1 MAISRAQLMKELVP
15 GLHALIG
22 LGYNDYPTEWK
33 QIFEVVSSERSF
45 EEEVKLAGFGQAQ
58 LKAEGAGVTY
68 DEGAGETFIARYTP
82 VTWALGFTLTEEA
95 IEDNLYDTL
104 GKRYSKELGR
114 SMAKTKEINCAN
126 ILNNAFPSAS
136 VPGGDGVSLCNASH
150 PTKSGAV
157 NSNFAATGTDLNE
170 ATLENA
176 VINISQWVNERGM
189 LIAAKPKKLIVPVG
203 LQFTATRILKS
214 QYRPG
219 TSDNDINAM
228 YTNGTIPEGFMVGH
242 YLTDSDAWFI
252 KTDVP
257 DGLKVVQRTSLKI
270 TNEGDFDT
278 GNMRFKARERYV
290 PGWTDPLQVWG
301 SQGAT

>member
-22 LGYNDYPTEWK
+22 LGYNDYPSEYK
-33 QIFEVVSSERSF
+33 KIFEIVSSERSF

-58 LKAEGAGVTY
+58 LKAEGSGVTY
-68 DEGAGETFIARYTP
+68 DEGAGETFITRYTP
-82 VTWALGFTLTEEA
+82 VTWALGYTLTEEA

-114 SMAKTKEINCAN
+114 SMAKTKEINCIAV
-126 ILNNAFPSAS
+126 LNNAFNSS
-136 VPGGDGVSLCNASH
+136 FPGGDAVSLCSASH
-150 PTKSGAV
+150 PTKAGV
-157 NSNFAATGTDLNE
+157 LNSNFAAVGTDLNE

-176 VINISQWVNERGM
+176 VIAISQWVNERGL
-189 LIAAKPKKLIVPVG
+189 LIAVKPKKLIVPVG
-203 LQFTATRILKS
+203 LQFTATRITRS
-214 QYRPG
+214 QYRSG
-219 TSDNDINAM
+219 TSDNDVNAM
-228 YTNGTIPEGFMVGH
+228 MTNGTIPEGFMTAH
-242 YLTDSDAWFI
+242 YLTDPDAWFVT
-252 KTDVP
+252 TDVP
-257 DGLKVVQRTSLKI
+257 DGLKLVQRTSLKI

-290 PGWTDPLQVWG
+290 PGWTDPLCIWG